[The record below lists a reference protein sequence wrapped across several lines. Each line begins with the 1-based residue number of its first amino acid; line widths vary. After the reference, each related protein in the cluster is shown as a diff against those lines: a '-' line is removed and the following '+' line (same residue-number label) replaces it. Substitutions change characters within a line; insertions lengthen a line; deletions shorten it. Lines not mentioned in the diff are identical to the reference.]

1 MAKMTITDRDYLTEI
16 IIDEL
21 GKVNDKKITKEK
33 LTEEAESLANAF
45 LGNNL
50 KDHET
55 LKQKAIEME
64 NLMVQLKE
72 KMKGK
77 VDKLIG
83 DDTYWGYGNDLKNYA
98 PLVKHYERE
107 LRKKYD
113 LKEMPKPRDIQK
125 RIILADNKEFHLII
139 KEIVKVLSSKS

>member
-33 LTEEAESLANAF
+33 LTEEAESLANNF
-45 LGNNL
+45 LGNSL

-55 LKQKAIEME
+55 LKQKYKEMDRLMEAIKNEM
-64 NLMVQLKE
+64 KI
-72 KMKGK
+72 K
-77 VDKLIG
+77 VDKLLG
-83 DDTYWGYGNDLKNYA
+83 DDTYWGYGDNFKSYG
-98 PLVKHYERE
+98 PLVDHFRRE
-107 LRKKYD
+107 LKKKYD

-139 KEIVKVLSSKS
+139 KEIVKALTSKS

>member
-33 LTEEAESLANAF
+33 LTEEAESLANNF
-45 LGNNL
+45 LGNSL

-55 LKQKAIEME
+55 LKQKYKEIDRLMEAIKNEM
-64 NLMVQLKE
+64 KI
-72 KMKGK
+72 K
-77 VDKLIG
+77 VDKLLG
-83 DDTYWGYGNDLKNYA
+83 DDTYWGYGDNFKSYG
-98 PLVKHYERE
+98 PLVDHFRRE
-107 LRKKYD
+107 LTKKYD
-113 LKEMPKPRDIQK
+113 LKKMPKPRDIQK

-139 KEIVKVLSSKS
+139 KEIVKALTSKS

>member
-33 LTEEAESLANAF
+33 LTEEAESLANNF
-45 LGNNL
+45 LGNSL

-55 LKQKAIEME
+55 LKQKYKEIDRLMEAIKNEM
-64 NLMVQLKE
+64 KI
-72 KMKGK
+72 K
-77 VDKLIG
+77 VDKLLG
-83 DDTYWGYGNDLKNYA
+83 DDTYWGYGDNFKSYG
-98 PLVKHYERE
+98 PLVDHFRRE
-107 LRKKYD
+107 LTKKYD

-139 KEIVKVLSSKS
+139 KEIVKVLTSKS